1 MAIETVSL
9 VSLASCVLFATL
21 SVVLG
26 HFVLG
31 KNVRS
36 IERWV
41 LTWMVYDALTHF
53 LLEGPFV
60 IFSLAGS
67 VNASESTLSLLW
79 KEYGK
84 ADSRWLYS
92 DPTIVSLEILTVVL
106 DGLLCLVVIA
116 GIMTKGYYRHFAQV
130 VLCVCELYGG
140 WMTFCPEWLSGNKNL
155 NTSSF
160 LYLWIY
166 LILMNGIWVVVPA
179 LLLIQSWYEMKD
191 AFTLK
196 ADADGRSRQD
206 RRNDDKS
213 SSSAS
218 ARKRKDR

>member
-1 MAIETVSL
+1 
-9 VSLASCVLFATL
+9 
-21 SVVLG
+21 
-26 HFVLG
+26 
-31 KNVRS
+31 
-36 IERWV
+36 
-41 LTWMVYDALTHF
+41 
-53 LLEGPFV
+53 
-60 IFSLAGS
+60 
-67 VNASESTLSLLW
+67 
-79 KEYGK
+79 
-84 ADSRWLYS
+84 
-92 DPTIVSLEILTVVL
+92 
-106 DGLLCLVVIA
+106 
-116 GIMTKGYYRHFAQV
+116 
-130 VLCVCELYGG
+130 